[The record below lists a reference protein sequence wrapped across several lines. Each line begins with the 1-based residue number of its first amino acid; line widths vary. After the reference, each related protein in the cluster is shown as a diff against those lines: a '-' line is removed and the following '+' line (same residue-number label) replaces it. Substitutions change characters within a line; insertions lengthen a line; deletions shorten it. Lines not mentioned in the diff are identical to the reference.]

1 LVHCRGQTACMG
13 CAWSL
18 HLDHPSQPIHNDR
31 MHLISSDS
39 PNKDIHNVCNCEVND
54 RDNDRSNLRIKYPT
68 IKCPIKYPTIKCP
81 TSRPHTTQDGGRINV
96 SLFLPFH
103 LPLSIHWQTCLTQQH
118 QRDLHPLFR
127 GDLVQKDCNVV
138 KVVSNERVPYFQR
151 A

>member
-1 LVHCRGQTACMG
+1 MVHCRGQTVCME

-18 HLDHPSQPIHNDR
+18 HLDHPSQPIHSDR
-31 MHLISSDS
+31 MHNNNSDS

-54 RDNDRSNLRIKYPT
+54 RDNGRSNLRIKYP

-81 TSRPHTTQDGGRINV
+81 ASRPHTTQDGDRINV
-96 SLFLPFH
+96 SLFLPLH

-118 QRDLHPLFR
+118 QRDLRPLFH